1 MRWAIAA
8 LFLSGPLALAQV
20 ETGELR
26 VSVVDDRREPVAA
39 SILVRATG
47 SEQFQ
52 YAPVSV
58 AGGSHVITLRSGV
71 YDIEITSR
79 FRRETIRAIQL
90 ERNQIR
96 TLPPVELYSVGI
108 CLCSSLRV
116 LQYYFQPL
124 NSGGP
129 ATGAITSHIFNGG
142 GQPVGGATVFLYAP
156 GLGRIATTATDVGGS
171 FTMRGI
177 PARRNYWIRTSHAEY
192 LDDEFTD
199 LNVQPGFDTVYEPI
213 YLESCHPGLCFPS
226 LRTIRDLRGCE

>member
-20 ETGELR
+20 DTGELR

-79 FRRETIRAIQL
+79 FGSATIRAIQL
-90 ERNQIR
+90 EKNQIR
-96 TLPPVELYSVGI
+96 TLPPVELHSVGI
-108 CLCSSLRV
+108 CLCSPRL
-116 LQYYFQPL
+116 LQYYYQPL
-124 NSGGP
+124 YSVGP
-129 ATGAITSHIFNGG
+129 ATGAITGQIFNSG
-142 GQPVGGATVFLYAP
+142 GQPVGGTTVFSYAP
-156 GLGRIATTATDVGGS
+156 GLGNIATTVTDPEGR
-171 FTMRGI
+171 FTMKGI
-177 PARRNYWIRTSHAEY
+177 PARRDYWIRTSHAEY

-199 LNVQPGFDTVYEPI
+199 LNVQAGFETVYEPI
-213 YLESCHPGLCFPS
+213 YLESCQPGLCFPS
-226 LRTIRDLRGCE
+226 LKTIRDLRGCE